1 MKKCIKKVGV
11 GILTGIM
18 ALSAFAFGG
27 CDFNSVKDTVKDTVN
42 DITDSI
48 TNTENESVKPSY
60 DGTVLTAGETY
71 DFGASP
77 KMAFCSA
84 VMPMSDETG
93 TETQEFETISVT
105 VKATVTPYDANQ
117 NVSWRVA
124 FVNPESEWATG
135 KTVTDYV
142 EVTPTYEGST
152 TATLSC
158 KNSFGEQIKL
168 VCTSV
173 ENAEISASVTVDFI
187 RSIELQ
193 SLTYG
198 DNLPINFGGVTD
210 VAWEVSTN
218 GVGVGGAQNF
228 AYKYSENYTI
238 ANEVTTVVD
247 LVSPNWYHNGNDLLG
262 WGDYFEPSDD
272 SEKEYKDGYFQLY
285 SAQWKD
291 GILIDDGIR
300 DCGVASF
307 KNITQLQFDRQF
319 LNNTRLSCWWQREGN
334 TLTPDIHYIFHQGSI
349 YGTYT
354 IEEGSLYTLRLRMT
368 HSATGEVV
376 EKMSLINVTEFTSNA
391 QVASVALSGNVVY

>member
-1 MKKCIKKVGV
+1 MKKGIKKVGV

-27 CDFNSVKDTVKDTVN
+27 CDFNSVKDTVNDTVT

-93 TETQEFETISVT
+93 AETQEFETINVT

-117 NVSWRVA
+117 NVTWGVE
-124 FVNPESEWATG
+124 FINPESEWATG

-142 EVTPTYEGST
+142 TVTPEYEGST

-173 ENAEISASVTVDFI
+173 ENADISASVTVDFI
-187 RSIELQ
+187 QTYTLD

-198 DNLPINFGGVTD
+198 DNLPINFGGVTN

-218 GVGVGGAQNF
+218 GAGVGGTENIACT
-228 AYKYSENYTI
+228 YGENYTI
-238 ANEVTTVVD
+238 ANTVTTQVD
-247 LVSPNWYHNGNDLLG
+247 LVSPSYYYNGNDLLG
-262 WGDYFEPSDD
+262 WGDTFEPSDE
-272 SEKEYKDGYFQLY
+272 SENDYKDGQFKLY
-285 SAQWKD
+285 SAKWVD
-291 GILIDDGIR
+291 TLTFDDGIR
-300 DCGVASF
+300 DCGVTSF
-307 KNITQLQFDRQF
+307 SNITQLEFNRQF
-319 LNNTRLSCWWQREGN
+319 LIDSHLSARLEEDTTSS
-334 TLTPDIHYIFHQGSI
+334 DIDEIYTSFS

-354 IEEGSLYTLRLRMT
+354 IEEGSLYTLRVRMT
-368 HSATGEVV
+368 HSASGKVV
-376 EKMSLINVTEFTSNA
+376 EKLSLINVTGFTSNA
-391 QVASVALSGNVVY
+391 TVQSVALSGNVVY